1 MVPYQNHTSTEL
13 ASDTL
18 VWFWDG
24 PLFWRLD
31 KVGKPLA
38 RPRSRAIAPTPAET
52 GPRARNLSPSRS
64 LLSARADRLGACV
77 PLPAYHEAS
86 RTIGHTL
93 RFGGLQSSPDCIPKR
108 IHQGTRQDT
117 LFPHHGGRPLPD
129 STSQTAEKRD
139 WFHKLGNV
147 LDKLPKRL
155 QTKAKWSSSKLLSL
169 RQCHR

>member
-1 MVPYQNHTSTEL
+1 MHACPCLPITKLPE
-13 ASDTL
+13 
-18 VWFWDG
+18 
-24 PLFWRLD
+24 
-31 KVGKPLA
+31 
-38 RPRSRAIAPTPAET
+38 
-52 GPRARNLSPSRS
+52 PS
-64 LLSARADRLGACV
+64 G
-77 PLPAYHEAS
+77 
-86 RTIGHTL
+86 I
-93 RFGGLQSSPDCIPKR
+93 RFGLADFNHRLIVSLR